1 MTDKWY
7 DKTVNQVEKTL
18 RTNILTGLDRTAAK
32 ARLKNN
38 GRNRIYPTQK
48 TSFLSYLKHMLTD
61 YMSLLLLATIIIA
74 AIFEE
79 KTGTLVMAVIL
90 VAYYLFLIFSYIKAQ
105 RVLEGM
111 GSYGLPNAKVLRGGK
126 LYIINQE
133 MLSRGDV
140 ILLSAGDI
148 VPADARLV
156 ETKNFDVLET
166 NLTGASHAQR
176 KNHEFI
182 DYHDISPAQQLNMV
196 FASTIVTGGTAK
208 AIVCETGSD
217 TLVCA
222 MKKNISPIPNERLA
236 IFDVM
241 GDFCKKWTLFMS
253 AAVIVLTAINLFISS
268 AESGR
273 LASVFLT
280 GLSLAVSSMSEFY
293 TAFVYI
299 VLACGIYNAAKHYKY
314 VYTGALI
321 KNSSKLEDIKDIT
334 CLVVPRKEAFSTR
347 NMHVER
353 VYTDGEE
360 YYVNDRVFV
369 KHSTRVLKYA
379 LLSTGMYGGNR
390 FIIRG
395 ENGNVVTPEEETII
409 SICERCGIIGEKLE
423 ANYLLAEHISKR
435 ETNRFDTTLVKFG
448 NTNVVAVRG
457 DYKNILSSCR
467 YYSENGRVIELTK
480 EKRNELLITAALMAK
495 ASLNVVAVAS
505 KDTIYNNLQ
514 KLIACQ
520 SDMIFEGFIAIREPM
535 LEGVA
540 KNVSRC
546 LAAGIKIVML
556 CDDTSEFNRYFAE
569 TLGIIQ
575 SEEQII
581 DSSSLSKMKE
591 SLFCAN
597 VGNYR
602 VYEGLSTSQKYAVV
616 KCLSDSGEKVG
627 FLGCDLNDIL
637 LIKTADVGFAQSV
650 NISSKAG
657 ASGVDITEKKEYMT
671 DRKNGGVSG
680 CESLKFISDVIVSEP
695 DRRGGGGFNAIVD
708 AILCSRVIFMNLS
721 RMIRYMVISQCARF
735 FLVLFSILTGVELLT
750 PVQILFC
757 GLIVDFLAVIIIAFE
772 KPSHDMLYLD
782 SISSERLLSPL
793 RSNISSVILGVIW
806 SVLAYYIPIFLRQ
819 YGIIQSDIQASTCVF
834 LLFIITQIFVLI
846 ESKKEK
852 SLFILNVKLNRMFVS
867 VVVSL
872 AILLLL
878 VFVISPLAAL
888 FNVTSIPL
896 LAWCGVLITPVTVL
910 IIYEIYKLISNSNH

>member
-38 GRNRIYPTQK
+38 GRNRIYPTQRA
-48 TSFLSYLKHMLTD
+48 SFVSYLKHMLTD

-90 VAYYLFLIFSYIKAQ
+90 AVYYAFLILSYVRAQ

-111 GSYGLPNAKVLRGGK
+111 GSYGLPNVKVLRGGK

-133 MLSRGDV
+133 MLAVGDV

-166 NLTGASHAQR
+166 SITSVPHAQR

-182 DYHDISPAQQLNMV
+182 DYHDIAPAQQLNMI
-196 FASTIVTGGTAK
+196 FASTIVTGGSAK
-208 AIVCETGSD
+208 AIVCETGED
-217 TLVCA
+217 TLCCI
-222 MKKNISPIPNERLA
+222 MKKNTSPVSNERLA

-253 AAVIVLTAINLFISS
+253 AAVIVLTALNLFISS
-268 AESGR
+268 AESGK
-273 LASVFLT
+273 LADVFLT

-299 VLACGIYNAAKHYKY
+299 VLACGIFNAARHYKY
-314 VYTGALI
+314 IYTGALI

-347 NMHVER
+347 DMHVER

-360 YYVNDRVFV
+360 YYIHDKTFAR
-369 KHSTRVLKYA
+369 HSSRVLMYA

-390 FIIRG
+390 FIVRG
-395 ENGNVVTPEEETII
+395 ENGNIVTPEENTII
-409 SICERCGIIGEKLE
+409 SLCEKCNINGEKL
-423 ANYLLAEHISKR
+423 ASRYQFAEHIAKS
-435 ETNRFDTTLVKFG
+435 ETNRFDTTLVKFE
-448 NTNVVAVRG
+448 NTHIVAVRG
-457 DYKNILSSCR
+457 DYKNVLASCR
-467 YYSENGRVIELTK
+467 YYSEGGKVIELTP
-480 EKRNELLITAALMAK
+480 EKRNELFITAALMAK

-505 KDTIYNNLQ
+505 KDTIYNNLH

-520 SDMIFEGFIAIREPM
+520 SDMTFEGFIAIREPM

-546 LAAGIKIVML
+546 LAAGIKIIML
-556 CDDTSEFNRYFAE
+556 CDDSSEFNRYYAQ

-575 SEEQII
+575 NENQVI
-581 DSSSLSKMKE
+581 DSKTLSKMKE
-591 SLFCAN
+591 GLFYSN
-597 VGNYR
+597 IGNYR

-616 KCLSDSGEKVG
+616 KSLHDSGEKVG

-637 LIKTADVGFAQSV
+637 LIKTADVGFAQSM
-650 NISSKAG
+650 NISSRAG
-657 ASGVDITEKKEYMT
+657 ATGVDITGRREYTT
-671 DRKNGGVSG
+671 DRKSGGAAG
-680 CESLKFISDVIVSEP
+680 CESLKFVSDVIISEP
-695 DRRGGGGFNAIVD
+695 DRKGGGGFNAIVD
-708 AILCSRVIFMNLS
+708 SILCSRVIFMNLS
-721 RMIRYMVISQCARF
+721 RMVRYMVISQCARF
-735 FLVLFSILTGVELLT
+735 FLVLFSVITGVTLLS

-757 GLIVDFLAVIIIAFE
+757 GLIVDFLSVIAIAFE

-782 SISSERLLSPL
+782 AVSSKRLLSPL
-793 RSNISSVILGVIW
+793 KSNIPSVLLGVIW
-806 SVLAYYIPIFLRQ
+806 SAIAYYIPLFLKQ
-819 YGIIQSDIQASTCVF
+819 YGIIQTSTEASTCVF
-834 LLFIITQIFVLI
+834 MLFVITQIFILM

-852 SLFILNVKLNRMFVS
+852 SLFIPNVRLNRMFVVMVIS
-867 VVVSL
+867 I
-872 AILLLL
+872 AAFLLLAFL
-878 VFVISPLAAL
+878 IPPLSAL
-888 FNVTSIPL
+888 FNITAVSP
-896 LAWCGVLITPVTVL
+896 LAWCGILITPVSLL
-910 IIYEIYKLISNSNH
+910 IIYEVYKLITKAR